1 MSLIKITEESIK
13 EHLIPKGWVK
23 QEIDIFGKIVIQYIS
38 NCVRYKLSY
47 SILSNLVSDD
57 ELGWQLHIA
66 DSNMCNIAN
75 CDVEYIEQIF
85 ALIDIY
91 KNY

>member
-1 MSLIKITEESIK
+1 MTKITEESIK
-13 EHLIPKGWVK
+13 EHLISKGWVK
-23 QEIDIFGKIVIQYIS
+23 QEIDIFGTIVIQYIS

-47 SILSNLVSDD
+47 SILSNLAPDD
-57 ELGWQLHIA
+57 EFGWQLHID
-66 DSNMCNIAN
+66 DSNMRSIARG
-75 CDVEYIEQIF
+75 DVEYIEQIF

>member
-1 MSLIKITEESIK
+1 MTKITKESIE
-13 EHLIPKGWVK
+13 EHLISKGWVK
-23 QEIDIFGKIVIQYIS
+23 QEIDVYGKIIIQYIS

-47 SILSNLVSDD
+47 SMLSRLVPDG
-57 ELGWQLHIA
+57 ELGWQLHINN
-66 DSNMCNIAN
+66 SNMCNIAS

-91 KNY
+91 KDY

>member
-1 MSLIKITEESIK
+1 MVKITEESIK
-13 EHLIPKGWVK
+13 DHLIPKGWIK

-38 NCVRYKLSY
+38 NCARFTLYR
-47 SILSNLVSDD
+47 IFSNLTSDSK
-57 ELGWQLHIA
+57 LGWHLHINN
-66 DSNMCNIAN
+66 SNMCPIAG

-85 ALIDIY
+85 ALIDVY